1 VTLKG
6 VTLAAKGRRR
16 GGDVFDVVL
25 APTGVDVRRPDQPVR
40 HLDWEHITE
49 WEIVSRRGGVRLIFR
64 GGGAVTPMV
73 VPGWDVGA
81 LDAALRAATQLVEE
95 TVEKPAE
102 PVGTAETVE
111 TPWTV
116 KDPEARRP

>member
-6 VTLAAKGRRR
+6 VTLATKGRRR

-25 APTGVDVRRPDQPVR
+25 APGGVEIRRPDQPVR
-40 HLDWEHITE
+40 HMDWERITE

-64 GGGAVTPMV
+64 GGGSVTPMV

-81 LDAALRAATQLVEE
+81 LDAALRAATAPIEETEPVEE
-95 TVEKPAE
+95 TGPVEKP
-102 PVGTAETVE
+102 
-111 TPWTV
+111 
-116 KDPEARRP
+116 

>member
-6 VTLAAKGRRR
+6 VTLATKGRRR

-25 APTGVDVRRPDQPVR
+25 APAGVEIRRPDQGVR
-40 HLDWEHITE
+40 RMDWERITE

-81 LDAALRAATQLVEE
+81 LDAALQAATQPVEPSE
-95 TVEKPAE
+95 T
-102 PVGTAETVE
+102 GNQ
-111 TPWTV
+111 
-116 KDPEARRP
+116 PENERP